1 MLYKRLLNSTPVQ
14 YQSPEEFL
22 AAAISYFEWAES
34 NPIQEETINFY
45 KGAVI
50 RADVNK
56 MRPFTKHGLATYLGI
71 PLSRLDTFK
80 KREGWAEVVELI
92 EQAIYD
98 QKFTGAA
105 AGMLNPGLITRD
117 LGIAEKKEITGA
129 DGAPMQVVQYQL
141 PSNGRDH
148 MMPDAVMIEEV
159 QEDADER
166 PA

>member
-1 MLYKRLLNSTPVQ
+1 MLYKRLLSHTPVQ

-22 AAAISYFEWAES
+22 AAVIEYFEWAVAT
-34 NPIQEETINFY
+34 PIQEETINFY

-71 PLSRLDTFK
+71 PLSRLDSFK
-80 KREGWAEVVELI
+80 KREGWADVVELV

-105 AGMLNPGLITRD
+105 AGMLNPALITRD

-141 PSNGRDH
+141 PSNGRDLL
-148 MMPDAVMIEEV
+148 PEAVMIEEI
-159 QEDADER
+159 QEDDDER